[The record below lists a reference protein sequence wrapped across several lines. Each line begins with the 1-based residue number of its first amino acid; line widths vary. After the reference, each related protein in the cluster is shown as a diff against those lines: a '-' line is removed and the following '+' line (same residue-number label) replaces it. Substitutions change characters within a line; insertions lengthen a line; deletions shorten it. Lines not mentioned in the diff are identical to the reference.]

1 MELPPAVPFVAVVLA
16 TVLFLVTILRRWNH
30 PKLKHNL
37 PPGPRPWPVIGNLNL
52 IGALPHRSIHELSK
66 QYGPLMSLR
75 LGSFPV
81 VVGSSV
87 DAARFILK
95 THDLAFI
102 DRPRMASGRYTGCN
116 YSDVLWAPY
125 GAYWRQARRLWKTE
139 ILSAR
144 RLRSHE
150 HVRDEEVRAM
160 LRDLYGHG
168 PEAPASA
175 AAGRAVVLLD
185 HLFMANLNAISR
197 MVLGKKYV
205 VHGGTGSSAAATTP
219 EEFKWMIDEF
229 FFLSGALNVGDMIPW
244 LGWLDPQIK
253 RIKRLGRK
261 FDRFLEQVLDEHNE
275 RRRREGE
282 EFAAMDMVDLL
293 LELADDPNL
302 GAEVDLEH
310 VLVRGAELGERLQ
323 QVGTNSRRGRRA
335 CSAEDGCVLLR
346 CRHGGTCAC
355 AAGVRRLLRSARRW
369 RQLLPVL
376 KFYAEVLDLIVGGT
390 DTSSVTIEWAMSELL
405 RNPDALA
412 KATEELDRVIGRERL
427 VTEGDIPNLPYM
439 EAVVK
444 EAMRLH
450 PVTPLLAPRLSRE
463 DASMGGYDVPA
474 GTLVFVNVWAI
485 GRDPAVW
492 GDAPSEFRP
501 ERFVGSSLDVK
512 GQDFELLPFGSG
524 RRMCP
529 GIGLGLKMVQL
540 ILANLVHGF
549 AWRLPDGMVKEELS
563 MEEKF
568 GLSMPRMVP
577 LEAVPEPRLPAH
589 LYAGP

>member
-302 GAEVDLEH
+302 EVPI
-310 VLVRGAELGERLQ
+310 ER
-323 QVGTNSRRGRRA
+323 
-335 CSAEDGCVLLR
+335 DGVK
-346 CRHGGTCAC
+346 GFT
-355 AAGVRRLLRSARRW
+355 
-369 RQLLPVL
+369 
-376 KFYAEVLDLIVGGT
+376 LDLIVGGT

-492 GDAPSEFRP
+492 GEAPSEFRP

>member
-1 MELPPAVPFVAVVLA
+1 MRSDGSRSFMVPALSKSYTSARYISSRRSRRFLSVQSCDIAAYVGNHFTSSSVQQMNKKAPSPPILCPPMELPPAASFVAVALA
-16 TVLFLVTILRRWNH
+16 TVLLLITILRRWK
-30 PKLKHNL
+30 PKRRYNL

-52 IGALPHRSIHELSK
+52 MGALPHRSVHALSK
-66 QYGPLMSLR
+66 RYGPLMSLR
-75 LGSFPV
+75 FGSFPV

-87 DAARFILK
+87 DAARSILK

-102 DRPRMASGRYTGCN
+102 DRPRMASGRYTGYS

-144 RLRSHE
+144 QLRSHE

-160 LRDLYGHG
+160 LRDLYENG
-168 PEAPASA
+168 PA
-175 AAGRAVVLLD
+175 AATAGRAVVLLD
-185 HLFMANLNAISR
+185 HLLMVNLNSISR

-205 VHGGTGSSAAATTP
+205 VHGGAGAGSATTP

-244 LGWLDPQIK
+244 LSWLDPQIK
-253 RIKRLGRK
+253 RIKRLGEM
-261 FDRFLEQVLDEHNE
+261 FDRFLEQVLDEHDE
-275 RRRREGE
+275 RRRWEGE

-293 LELADDPNL
+293 LGLAEDPNL
-302 GAEVDLEH
+302 EIPI
-310 VLVRGAELGERLQ
+310 
-323 QVGTNSRRGRRA
+323 GR
-335 CSAEDGCVLLR
+335 DGVK
-346 CRHGGTCAC
+346 GFT
-355 AAGVRRLLRSARRW
+355 
-369 RQLLPVL
+369 
-376 KFYAEVLDLIVGGT
+376 LDLILGGT

-405 RNPDALA
+405 RNPDTLT

-439 EAVVK
+439 EAIVK
-444 EAMRLH
+444 ETMRLH
-450 PVTPLLAPRLSRE
+450 PVTPLLAPRMSRE
-463 DASMGGYDVPA
+463 DASMGSYDIPT

-492 GDAPSEFRP
+492 GHDADEFRP

-529 GIGLGLKMVQL
+529 GIGLGLKMVQVV
-540 ILANLVHGF
+540 LANLVHGF
-549 AWRLPDGMVKEELS
+549 AWRLPDGMAKEELS

-577 LEAVPEPRLPAH
+577 LEAVPEPRLPGH